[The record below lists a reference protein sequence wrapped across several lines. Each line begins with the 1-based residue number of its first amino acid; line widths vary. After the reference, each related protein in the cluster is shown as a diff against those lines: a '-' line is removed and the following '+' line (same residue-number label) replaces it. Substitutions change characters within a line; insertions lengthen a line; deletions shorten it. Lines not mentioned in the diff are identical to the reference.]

1 MIFLK
6 KQKMKSK
13 MTNLLNPNLK
23 IYLYLEGLGAREW
36 DLAILN
42 CQKTHIERIHR
53 FRTALVVNWQV
64 RA

>member
-1 MIFLK
+1 
-6 KQKMKSK
+6 MKSK

-36 DLAILN
+36 DLAIPN
-42 CQKTHIERIHR
+42 CQKTHIVRIRR
-53 FRTALVVNWQV
+53 FRKGLVVNWQI